1 MYVLYVSIHTMCIA
15 HTCTQQQPKNPKRHG
30 EREREIYIYIDI
42 YIYRYIHIYIH
53 IYIYTVYIYTVYIY
67 IYIYSIYIYMI
78 IYAHV
83 CNLFLSLSR
92 PKQSRLPVS
101 RLFRSLVNH
110 LPLKHKVQVMLLHSG
125 RPQRGASAHRS
136 MSMSMVTRGS
146 DGGSSNNHSKTQII
160 NG

>member
-1 MYVLYVSIHTMCIA
+1 MIVHVCTVCIHTYDVYSA
-15 HTCTQQQPKNPKRHG
+15 YLYATTAEKTKETR
-30 EREREIYIYIDI
+30 REREIYIEICTYI
-42 YIYRYIHIYIH
+42 YIYIQ
-53 IYIYTVYIYTVYIY
+53 YIYTVYIY
-67 IYIYSIYIYMI
+67 IQYIYMI

-136 MSMSMVTRGS
+136 MSMSMAARGS